1 MNFDS
6 KTIMQNQEYVL
17 TENDLIVS
25 KTDLKGIIT
34 FVNDDLVRI
43 TGFSRAELIG
53 APHNIFRHSDM
64 PKEAFADLWKTIK
77 NQFTWSGLVKNKTK
91 SGGFYWVRANVT
103 PIYENNKIVGYMSV
117 RRKPNFDNVRKIEK
131 IYAQMRA
138 GKFKGKLNAGNLLE
152 DDIFHNTLRKFH
164 NTSIKNRLIALGA
177 LSCLSLITFVLIG
190 QSQTNSLNTNSQF
203 YIEQIAKRAD
213 SIELARSAQVDFKEQ
228 IQEWKNIS
236 SINTENVA
244 DLDKFRNAFN
254 LKNVATDE
262 KLTQLQ
268 TLLSQL
274 GHSTQQV
281 DTLLAAHQ
289 KISNAY
295 ATALKNYQTDNARVH
310 SSVIETDRN
319 LNQHFDNLVNFLQT
333 ELDAYVLE
341 TKISSNQILADA
353 NMQMNAVLIGILS
366 LFIGFF
372 GLLVISITRP
382 LRYATDALIQISNG
396 NYLVR
401 IDNFSTNE
409 IGIMTEAMRAMS
421 VRLGFDIADSR
432 KNLNEG
438 LRLKIGLDNV
448 ETGVII
454 ANQNREIVYLNKSVI
469 NLLKQAET
477 DIQKDLP
484 NFNVDTLMGTNID
497 TFHKNPD
504 HQIQILANLTETVTA
519 TALVGGRHMV
529 VKASPIINELGQRL
543 GSVAEWKDRTAE
555 VAVEREISDVISAIA
570 NGDFSERLCETDKT
584 EFFLAL
590 SKGINHLISTCSDSL
605 SEIVK
610 ILSAISRGDLTQKID
625 ADFSGV
631 FGQIKD
637 DANSTIQSL
646 IEIVEQIKESTDSI
660 STGAKEIASGNND
673 LSHRTEEQAASLE
686 ETATSMEELT
696 STVKHNADNATQA
709 NKLAVDATGIAER
722 GVQVV
727 NQVVR
732 TMDEINDASRRISD
746 IISVIDG
753 IAFQTNILALN
764 AAVEAARA
772 GEQGRGFAVVASEV
786 RSLAQRAAAAAGE
799 IKNLINDSVDK
810 VTGGTRLVTQ
820 AGNTMNEI
828 VSSIRGV
835 TTMMSEISAASAEQ
849 SLGIGQVN
857 QAISQMDDV
866 TQQNAALVEQS
877 AAAAEALE
885 DQVRNLSISVS
896 HFKLTASN
904 HSKSNL
910 IATPKSTSVTASDK
924 SNSVLKITSQPI
936 STMQISGDDWEEF

>member
-1 MNFDS
+1 
-6 KTIMQNQEYVL
+6 MQNQEYVL

-43 TGFSRAELIG
+43 TGFSKAELIG

-138 GKFKGKLNAGNLLE
+138 GKFKGKLSAGNLLE
-152 DDIFHNTLRKFH
+152 DDIFHNTLREFH

-177 LSCLSLITFVLIG
+177 LCCLSLITFVLIG
-190 QSQTNSLNTNSQF
+190 QSQTKLINDDSQF
-203 YIEQIAKRAD
+203 YIEQIATRAD

-244 DLDKFRNAFN
+244 DLDKFKNAFN

-281 DTLLAAHQ
+281 DALLAAHQ
-289 KISNAY
+289 KISNAD
-295 ATALKNYQTDNARVH
+295 AISKNYQTDNAIVH
-310 SSVIETDRN
+310 SSVIDTDRN
-319 LNQHFDNLVNFLQT
+319 LSQHFDNLVNLLQT

-341 TKISSNQILADA
+341 TKTSSNQILADA

-421 VRLGFDIADSR
+421 VRLGFDIAESR

-519 TALVGGRHMV
+519 T
-529 VKASPIINELGQRL
+529 
-543 GSVAEWKDRTAE
+543 
-555 VAVEREISDVISAIA
+555 
-570 NGDFSERLCETDKT
+570 
-584 EFFLAL
+584 
-590 SKGINHLISTCSDSL
+590 
-605 SEIVK
+605 
-610 ILSAISRGDLTQKID
+610 
-625 ADFSGV
+625 
-631 FGQIKD
+631 
-637 DANSTIQSL
+637 
-646 IEIVEQIKESTDSI
+646 
-660 STGAKEIASGNND
+660 
-673 LSHRTEEQAASLE
+673 
-686 ETATSMEELT
+686 
-696 STVKHNADNATQA
+696 
-709 NKLAVDATGIAER
+709 VDT
-722 GVQVV
+722 
-727 NQVVR
+727 
-732 TMDEINDASRRISD
+732 
-746 IISVIDG
+746 
-753 IAFQTNILALN
+753 
-764 AAVEAARA
+764 
-772 GEQGRGFAVVASEV
+772 
-786 RSLAQRAAAAAGE
+786 
-799 IKNLINDSVDK
+799 
-810 VTGGTRLVTQ
+810 
-820 AGNTMNEI
+820 
-828 VSSIRGV
+828 
-835 TTMMSEISAASAEQ
+835 
-849 SLGIGQVN
+849 
-857 QAISQMDDV
+857 
-866 TQQNAALVEQS
+866 
-877 AAAAEALE
+877 
-885 DQVRNLSISVS
+885 
-896 HFKLTASN
+896 
-904 HSKSNL
+904 
-910 IATPKSTSVTASDK
+910 
-924 SNSVLKITSQPI
+924 
-936 STMQISGDDWEEF
+936 